1 MNYSLAA
8 GAETPEIKTLREI
21 AEREIAPHAL
31 KIDQE
36 RRFPTESIASLR
48 RAGFLALAVE
58 KQYGGMGGGFGGDYL
73 LVYRAI
79 EEIAKWCAS
88 TAQIFAVQ
96 TATCSQIAAMGSP
109 EQKQRLLGAVV
120 KHGDLWGSW
129 ASELGPVSMGAQ
141 TVARKVDGGYLVNG
155 DKFFSTSSAGAS
167 RFLLWCAEEGGDLIH
182 NMLIL
187 AVDAKAPGVEIV
199 DDWDGMGQRGTAS
212 GTTRFRDVFVAQAD
226 VVGGHANA
234 FYNAPAALGPIFQ
247 LGFAAIYL
255 GTAEGAFEE
264 AKKYVT
270 GRRSL
275 MRAVSRIAEDPI
287 VQLHIGDME
296 SRLAAARLLV
306 YDAALRLKAVE
317 SDSSRRVNAALA
329 VYKAKVF
336 ATEVALSI
344 THDVF
349 GICGTSATLAGNKF
363 EMFWRNVRTLT
374 LHDPVDRRR
383 EAIGKAVL
391 GIADPPIAAL

>member
-1 MNYSLAA
+1 VNYSLAA
-8 GAETPEIKTLREI
+8 DAESPETKTLGEI
-21 AEREIAPHAL
+21 AARDIAPHAL
-31 KIDQE
+31 EVDQA
-36 RRFPTESIASLR
+36 RRFPAESIHALR

-79 EEIAKWCAS
+79 EEIAKSCTS

-96 TATCSQIAAMGSP
+96 TATCSQIAAMGSQ
-109 EQKQRLLGAVV
+109 EQKARLLGSVV
-120 KHGDLWGSW
+120 KDGDLWGSW
-129 ASELGPVSMGAQ
+129 ASELGLAAMGAQ
-141 TVARKVDGGYLVNG
+141 TVARKADGGYLVNG
-155 DKFFSTSSAGAS
+155 DKFFSTNSAGAS

-187 AVDAKAPGVEIV
+187 AVDAKASGVEII

-212 GTTRFRDVFVAQAD
+212 GTTRFHNVFVPQND

-234 FYNAPAALGPIFQ
+234 FYEAPAALGPIFQ

-255 GTAEGAFEE
+255 GSAEGAFEE
-264 AKKYVT
+264 TKKYVINH
-270 GRRSL
+270 RSL

-296 SRLAAARLLV
+296 SRLSAARLLV

-317 SDSSRRVNAALA
+317 SDPSRRVDAALA

-336 ATEVALSI
+336 ATDVALST

-383 EAIGKAVL
+383 EAIGKSVL

>member
-1 MNYSLAA
+1 MNYSLAD
-8 GAETPEIKTLREI
+8 AETLEIKTLREI

-31 KIDQE
+31 EIDHA
-36 RRFPTESIASLR
+36 RRFPAESIEALR
-48 RAGFLALAVE
+48 REGLLAMGVE

-73 LVYRAI
+73 LVYRAV
-79 EEIAKWCAS
+79 EEIAKWCTS

-96 TATCSQIAAMGSP
+96 TATCSQIAAMGGH
-109 EQKQRLLGAVV
+109 EQKERMLGSVV

-129 ASELGPVSMGAQ
+129 ASELGPAAMGAQ
-141 TVARKVDGGYLVNG
+141 TTARKVDGGYLVNG
-155 DKFFSTSSAGAS
+155 DKFFSTSSASAS

-187 AVDAKAPGVEIV
+187 AVDAKAPGVEIL

-212 GTTRFRDVFVAQAD
+212 GTTRFRDVFVPQSD

-255 GTAEGAFEE
+255 GTAEGAFEQ

-270 GRRSL
+270 SRRSL

-317 SDSSRRVNAALA
+317 SDPSRRVNAALA